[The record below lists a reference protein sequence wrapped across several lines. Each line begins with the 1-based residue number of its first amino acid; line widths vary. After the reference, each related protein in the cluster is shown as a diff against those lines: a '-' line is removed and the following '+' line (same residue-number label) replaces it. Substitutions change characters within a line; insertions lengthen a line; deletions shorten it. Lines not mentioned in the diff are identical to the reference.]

1 MLLSGL
7 PGSGK
12 SHLARMLAER
22 LDVTVVSSDR
32 VRRLLIARPTY
43 VPAEHELIHTVCA
56 RLVERGLR
64 EGRAVVLDATNL
76 RVLGRRRYRDLARA
90 SGALCCAALL
100 TCPEETARVRLRR
113 RVASPVTDASEADE
127 RIYELLRAGQEI
139 AGDFDLH
146 LRGDADALTN
156 VAAVALRLL
165 PGAAAQAVT
174 ATAVGAPS

>member
-1 MLLSGL
+1 
-7 PGSGK
+7 
-12 SHLARMLAER
+12 MLAER
-22 LDVTVVSSDR
+22 LDVTVVGSDR

-43 VPAEHELIHTVCA
+43 SPAEHELVHTVCS

-64 EGRAVVLDATNL
+64 EGRAMVLDATNL

-90 SGALCCAALL
+90 NGALFCAVLL

-127 RIYELLRAGQEI
+127 RVYELLRAGQEI
-139 AGDFDLH
+139 AGDFDLR
-146 LRGDADALTN
+146 LRGDGDALTN

-165 PGAAAQAVT
+165 PVTAVPAAAPA
-174 ATAVGAPS
+174 AVGAPS